1 MTKLTTTQDLV
12 GRNATFAANGFQAGL
27 TINPGG
33 NVMVIGCVDPRV
45 DPGHVLGL
53 ANGEAAIIRNVGGRI
68 TPATLRTLAMLSKV
82 GQANAE
88 SRRPGD
94 WNLVLLHHTDCG
106 MTDLAAFPDL
116 LAEYFE
122 IEVAELDAKSV
133 SDPDASVRVDVDVI
147 RRSIHAPAYLVS
159 GLVYDVDTGVVDV
172 VVPPTQV
179 PVV

>member
-1 MTKLTTTQDLV
+1 MTTVPDLAQ
-12 GRNATFAANGFQAGL
+12 RNAAYASDGFQRGL
-27 TINPGG
+27 TINPSG
-33 NVMVIGCVDPRV
+33 NLMVIGCVDPRV

-68 TPATLRTLAMLSKV
+68 TPSTMRTMAMLSKV

-106 MTDLAAFPDL
+106 MTDLAAFPAL
-116 LAEYFE
+116 LADYFE
-122 IEVAELDAKSV
+122 IGSDELGAKAV
-133 SDPDASVRVDVDVI
+133 SDPNESVRVDVEVI
-147 RRSIHAPAYLVS
+147 RQHIHAPQYLVT
-159 GLVYDVDTGVVDV
+159 GLVYDVDTGAVDI

-179 PVV
+179 PVD

>member
-1 MTKLTTTQDLV
+1 MTTPRDLV
-12 GRNATFAANGFQAGL
+12 DRNAAFVTNGFEQGL
-27 TINPGG
+27 TINPSG

-68 TPATLRTLAMLSKV
+68 TPSTLRTMAMLGKV

-106 MTDLAAFPDL
+106 MTDLAAYPDL

-122 IEVAELDAKSV
+122 IGVDALDAKSV
-133 SDPDASVRVDVDVI
+133 SDPRGSVRAEVDVI
-147 RRSIHAPAYLVS
+147 TASIHAPAYLVS
-159 GLVYDVDTGVVDV
+159 GLVYDVDTGTVEI

-179 PVV
+179 PLD